1 MVETPSE
8 PRSHTPEED
17 DRLAGPL
24 GADFIIPALALAL
37 LAYYSVTT
45 LGLAWEAKATGVL
58 IAAVLAPLCLVHIGR
73 MVLAISRGRATL
85 SLGDLIANTPNNRQR
100 LGLVALVAAFIASIQ
115 WIGTTLGL
123 FLLLIGCMLLTGV
136 RSVRA
141 LVVVAATTSLI
152 VYVLLIYLLNSRLP
166 QGPVE
171 RLLGSVLGG

>member
-1 MVETPSE
+1 
-8 PRSHTPEED
+8 
-17 DRLAGPL
+17 
-24 GADFIIPALALAL
+24 
-37 LAYYSVTT
+37 
-45 LGLAWEAKATGVL
+45 
-58 IAAVLAPLCLVHIGR
+58 LVHIG
-73 MVLAISRGRATL
+73 
-85 SLGDLIANTPNNRQR
+85 QR